1 MNKTTCPHISFDFT
15 GRFLPPVY
23 ILVFIIGLTANVI
36 GLKTLLQNWT
46 KLKIIN
52 VFVLNLGLADILY
65 LLTLPFL
72 VVYHLKKNKWIFG
85 DIFCKITRF
94 CFNINLYGSI
104 GFLTCI
110 SVSRYLAI
118 VHPVRVMGRLTA
130 SHSVV
135 ASAIIWVLVSVQ
147 CLPDMFFAK
156 TYRKGAEKCF
166 DSTSNTYVEGYL
178 KYSLAWTLTG
188 FCLPFLITLGC
199 YTHVIVRLCG
209 SSSTDTDR
217 VLKRRSLR
225 LLLVLILL
233 FSVCYIPYHVLRNL
247 NLYSRVLSKRRQ
259 CYGWFNP
266 VYVAQQVGRGLVCL
280 NPALNPLVYL
290 HVSEEIS
297 SGLRT
302 LMGRTRSV
310 LHSHKMSSIVGH
322 PSQAQ
327 APAHTQQRYAT
338 QERATPEHATP

>member
-188 FCLPFLITLGC
+188 FCLPFLITLGW
-199 YTHVIVRLCG
+199 TGKPLVKSPGLHTPG
-209 SSSTDTDR
+209 
-217 VLKRRSLR
+217 RRSLR

-259 CYGWFNP
+259 CYGWFDP

-310 LHSHKMSSIVGH
+310 LH
-322 PSQAQ
+322 
-327 APAHTQQRYAT
+327 
-338 QERATPEHATP
+338 TPTLHDVI